1 MTKQEFQTTYG
12 ENPFF
17 DTQDVLMRIAA
28 NLSDMQMQFSD
39 NKEMV
44 EKMNSLKNYIFDY
57 KTVLRME
64 ELNKIRK
71 NREQQIKM
79 DEFNSHLGR
88 Y

>member
-12 ENPFF
+12 KNPFF

-57 KTVLRME
+57 KTVLRIE

-71 NREQQIKM
+71 NREQQIEM
-79 DEFNSHLGR
+79 DEFNSHLDR

>member
-1 MTKQEFQTTYG
+1 MTKQEFQKTYG

-17 DTQDVLMRIAA
+17 ETQDVLMRIAS
-28 NLSDMQMQFSD
+28 NLSDMQMYLSD

-44 EKMNSLKNYIFDY
+44 EKMNTLKNYIFDY
-57 KTVLRME
+57 KTVLRIE

-71 NREQQIKM
+71 NREQQIEM

>member
-12 ENPFF
+12 EISLF
-17 DTQDVLMRIAA
+17 DTQDVLMRIAS
-28 NLSDMQMQFSD
+28 NLSDMQMYLSD

-44 EKMNSLKNYIFDY
+44 EKMNALKNYIFDY

-64 ELNKIRK
+64 ELNKIRQ
-71 NREQQIKM
+71 NREQQIEM

-88 Y
+88 F

>member
-17 DTQDVLMRIAA
+17 DTQDVLMRISA
-28 NLSDMQMQFSD
+28 NLTDMQLQFSD

-71 NREQQIKM
+71 NREQQIEM

>member
-12 ENPFF
+12 EISLF
-17 DTQDVLMRIAA
+17 DTQDVLMRIAS
-28 NLSDMQMQFSD
+28 NLSDMQMYLSD

-44 EKMNSLKNYIFDY
+44 EKMNALKNYIFDY

-64 ELNKIRK
+64 ELNKIHQ
-71 NREQQIKM
+71 NREQQIEM

-88 Y
+88 F

>member
-71 NREQQIKM
+71 NREQQIEM

>member
-12 ENPFF
+12 EISFF
-17 DTQDVLMRIAA
+17 DTQDVLMRIAS
-28 NLSDMQMQFSD
+28 NLSDMQMYLSD

-44 EKMNSLKNYIFDY
+44 EKMNALKNYIFDY

-71 NREQQIKM
+71 TREQQIEM